1 MKLLTGP
8 GTDKRPGVMIP
19 IPQYPLYSAS
29 LAEYDMDQVGY
40 YLDES
45 RGWALDVAEL
55 ERSYSAAKEKC
66 DIKAIVVINPGNP
79 TGQVQNRDNIE
90 AVIKFAAEKKLFVFA
105 DEVGSSL
112 PSCALCTVKLLVSLP
127 SFSFVVRSTS
137 TTSTPKDRSSTVSR
151 R

>member
-105 DEVGSSL
+105 DEVCTAI
-112 PSCALCTVKLLVSLP
+112 PSRACAL
-127 SFSFVVRSTS
+127 
-137 TTSTPKDRSSTVSR
+137 
-151 R
+151 